1 DALSRNPSVDGGQV
15 DYGGLPLTVYS
26 YRRKYT
32 SRIYVDPDD
41 MGDESIVPRIILYKS
56 SIPGDCFTTETTT
69 HFASNNGKGD
79 MIHQAIGI
87 KTASES
93 LSFWSR
99 MDLRINFWEIE
110 LWAGLQ
116 GKRER
121 CNLRLPVHFK
131 PDGSSFSVRDYPLED
146 GAKVNCIAYPF
157 GSVTCKVQTGLSNF
171 FLHLG
176 SQFIHH
182 YEQVMFNDY
191 ATTLTSSAAQAI
203 PIAS

>member
-1 DALSRNPSVDGGQV
+1 
-15 DYGGLPLTVYS
+15 
-26 YRRKYT
+26 
-32 SRIYVDPDD
+32 
-41 MGDESIVPRIILYKS
+41 
-56 SIPGDCFTTETTT
+56 
-69 HFASNNGKGD
+69 
-79 MIHQAIGI
+79 
-87 KTASES
+87 
-93 LSFWSR
+93 

-121 CNLRLPVHFK
+121 CTLRVPVHFK

-146 GAKVNCIAYPF
+146 GAKVSCIVYPF
-157 GSVTCKVQTGLSNF
+157 GSVTCIFKTDATAY

-176 SQFIHH
+176 HRLIPN
-182 YEQVMFNDY
+182 YEQIMFNDY